1 MKKQN
6 LWGIQV
12 EIDEAAT
19 AAWYTDSSEWGC
31 DCDDCQY
38 FLELAKHRE
47 LPEPILA
54 ALDEL
59 NIAPEK
65 ATYVCEMMPKDGG
78 HLYQFSY
85 RIAGRILNEDVSK
98 SVVTDWG
105 EVQCCHEPYPHGAPG
120 YPTPHFDLEFWVT
133 LPFIPEFK
141 EMYFDRSEKDNSKWM
156 ELISDYL
163 KRAKRFEIHC
173 WKEETEW
180 IELALQ
186 YGEIKE
192 DDWMHGKI
200 VVGDVTPQ
208 FVEMLLNLPKPTDT
222 ELENKMTP
230 FFNVFLD
237 DNFQSCHYGTEN
249 YYR

>member
-1 MKKQN
+1 
-6 LWGIQV
+6 
-12 EIDEAAT
+12 
-19 AAWYTDSSEWGC
+19 
-31 DCDDCQY
+31 
-38 FLELAKHRE
+38 
-47 LPEPILA
+47 
-54 ALDEL
+54 
-59 NIAPEK
+59 
-65 ATYVCEMMPKDGG
+65 
-78 HLYQFSY
+78 
-85 RIAGRILNEDVSK
+85 
-98 SVVTDWG
+98 
-105 EVQCCHEPYPHGAPG
+105 
-120 YPTPHFDLEFWVT
+120 
-133 LPFIPEFK
+133 
-141 EMYFDRSEKDNSKWM
+141 MYFDRSEKDNSKWM

-173 WKEETEW
+173 WKEEPEW

>member
-38 FLELAKHRE
+38 FLELAKHRA
-47 LPEPILA
+47 LPDPILA
-54 ALDEL
+54 ILDEL

-85 RIAGRILNEDVSK
+85 RIAGRILNEDTVE
-98 SVVTDWG
+98 SVVFPWG
-105 EVQCCHEPYPHGAPG
+105 EVRCCHEPYPHGAPG
-120 YPTPHFDLEFWVT
+120 FPKPHFDLEFWVT